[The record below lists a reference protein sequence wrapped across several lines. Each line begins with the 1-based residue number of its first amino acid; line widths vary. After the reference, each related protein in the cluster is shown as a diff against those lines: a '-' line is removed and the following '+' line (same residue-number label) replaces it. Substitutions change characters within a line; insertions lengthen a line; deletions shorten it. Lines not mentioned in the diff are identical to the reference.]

1 MGKRIP
7 GTTAGCILPVL
18 VVATVLSATASAA
31 DPNKPA
37 DPNVSIHNAKAPA
50 QTMTIPAL
58 KPVPPVRRGSAALT
72 RDTPLS
78 EAIDILRHAT
88 TPPVNIV
95 VLWRDLENAGI
106 YRDTPIGFDGVPG
119 LKVGQCLDLLTASL
133 SAGASAK
140 LGYVVRNG
148 AVVVATTDGLPAPQ
162 KMARVYD
169 ISDLVAEP
177 ARYALPPFGFGGM
190 GYGGYGGGMMGP
202 GGGYGGGM
210 MGPGGGYGGYGSPMM
225 GPAGGYGGTYGGYS
239 PGASYLP
246 GYSYGANNMRN
257 LSGFVGST
265 YGGTARR
272 PGPYPGR

>member
-7 GTTAGCILPVL
+7 GTAAGCILPVL
-18 VVATVLSATASAA
+18 VVATILSATASAA

-37 DPNVSIHNAKAPA
+37 DPNASIRNAKAPA
-50 QTMTIPAL
+50 KTMTIPAL
-58 KPVPPVRRGSAALT
+58 KPVPPPRRGSASLT
-72 RDTPLS
+72 RDTPLG

-133 SAGASAK
+133 SAGASTK

-190 GYGGYGGGMMGP
+190 GY
-202 GGGYGGGM
+202 GGYGGGM

>member
-1 MGKRIP
+1 MGQRIAKAAR
-7 GTTAGCILPVL
+7 GSILIL
-18 VVATVLSATASAA
+18 LAIATVPSTLAWAA
-31 DPNKPA
+31 DPNQPS
-37 DPNVSIHNAKAPA
+37 DPNVSPPKKTVVQAAPV
-50 QTMTIPAL
+50 PRSV
-58 KPVPPVRRGSAALT
+58 PVPPVRRGSAALT
-72 RDTPLS
+72 RDTPFS
-78 EAIDILRHAT
+78 EAIDILRNAT

-148 AVVVATTDGLPAPQ
+148 SVVVATVDNLPAPQ
-162 KMARVYD
+162 MMARVYD

-177 ARYALPPFGFGGM
+177 ARYFFPPFGFGGM
-190 GYGGYGGGMMGP
+190 GYGGYGG
-202 GGGYGGGM
+202 
-210 MGPGGGYGGYGSPMM
+210 SMM
-225 GPAGGYGGTYGGYS
+225 GPAGGYGGAYGGYG

-246 GYSYGANNMRN
+246 GSSYGTNGIRS
-257 LSGFVGST
+257 LPGFVGGA
-265 YGGTARR
+265 YGGPARR

>member
-7 GTTAGCILPVL
+7 GTGGGYILPLL
-18 VVATVLSATASAA
+18 VVATTLSAAASAA

-37 DPNVSIHNAKAPA
+37 DPNASVRRAKAPV
-50 QTMTIPAL
+50 QTIT
-58 KPVPPVRRGSAALT
+58 VPPVRPVQPVRRSSASLT
-72 RDTPLS
+72 RNTPLS
-78 EAIDILRHAT
+78 EAIDILRNAT
-88 TPPVNIV
+88 TPPMNIV

-177 ARYALPPFGFGGM
+177 ARYFYPSFGFGGM

-202 GGGYGGGM
+202 GGGYGG
-210 MGPGGGYGGYGSPMM
+210 YGSPMM
-225 GPAGGYGGTYGGYS
+225 GPGGYGGTYGGYG

-265 YGGTARR
+265 YGSTARR